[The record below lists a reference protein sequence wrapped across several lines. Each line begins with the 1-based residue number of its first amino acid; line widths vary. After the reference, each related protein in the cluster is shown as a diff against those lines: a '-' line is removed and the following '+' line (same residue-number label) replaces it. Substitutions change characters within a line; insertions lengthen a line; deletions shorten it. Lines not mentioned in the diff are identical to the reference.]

1 MGNLTNSTSRYKG
14 QHGALRAARANTIYR
29 LLIEEKYLCLNAE
42 TYRRLG
48 LRYCFKR
55 REVQQ
60 AIDDLVNEGRAE
72 IGDDDGWSIEVL
84 PIGEEASC
92 PAS

>member
-1 MGNLTNSTSRYKG
+1 MANLTNSTSRYKG

-29 LLIEEKYLCLNAE
+29 RLVEEKYLCLNAE
-42 TYRRLG
+42 TYRRIG
-48 LRYCFKR
+48 LRYGFNR

-60 AIDDLVNEGRAE
+60 AVDDLVSEGRAK
-72 IGDDDGWSIEVL
+72 IGDDDGWGIEVL
-84 PIGEEASC
+84 PLGEEASC